1 MNSTYI
7 LVPELWIQIV
17 LIKVL
22 RYLKTKNEKKK
33 FKPEKMQNLKK
44 TVTKLLMSYIIS
56 ELYIINFLYK
66 TMVGSGSSIY
76 DLDLANYF

>member
-1 MNSTYI
+1 MSNILTITEYYIVYQYSMNSTYI

-22 RYLKTKNEKKK
+22 MYLKTKNEKKK

-56 ELYIINFLYK
+56 ELY
-66 TMVGSGSSIY
+66 
-76 DLDLANYF
+76 

>member
-22 RYLKTKNEKKK
+22 MYLKTKNEKKK
-33 FKPEKMQNLKK
+33 FKPEQMQNLKK

-66 TMVGSGSSIY
+66 TMVGSGSKLLQY
-76 DLDLANYF
+76 L

>member
-1 MNSTYI
+1 MNSTVQCTYI

-22 RYLKTKNEKKK
+22 MYLKTKNEKKK

-44 TVTKLLMSYIIS
+44 L
-56 ELYIINFLYK
+56 
-66 TMVGSGSSIY
+66 
-76 DLDLANYF
+76 